1 VSGAT
6 DRDARCSQGKVPET
20 LDPALVP
27 VLFWLNDRLDRPLV
41 VTVQLATPVGRVDVM
56 QTGGILR
63 HWRDDPGGLPDELEA
78 CEELAGA
85 YYIGDLAI
93 DLTALVGATP
103 HMVDEDHT
111 ISVRVTGSTTLVFT
125 TEENPAGYP

>member
-1 VSGAT
+1 MLTV
-6 DRDARCSQGKVPET
+6 
-20 LDPALVP
+20 DPALVP

-41 VTVQLATPVGRVDVM
+41 VTVQLATPVGRIDVM

-63 HWRDDPGGLPDELEA
+63 HWRDEPDGLPGELEV
-78 CEELAGA
+78 CDELAGA

-103 HMVDEDHT
+103 VIGDADDM
-111 ISVRVTGSTTLVFT
+111 IAVRVTGSTTLVFT
-125 TEENPAGYP
+125 TDEEPAGDP